1 MSMEELLTPEN
12 YPELLAPWDTPC
24 LICDHLE
31 KCNLEFSEF
40 NPISCPW
47 MNLYLSK
54 GKTD

>member
-1 MSMEELLTPEN
+1 MSMEELLTAEN
-12 YPELLAPWDTPC
+12 YPELSAPWDTPC

-47 MNLYLSK
+47 MNLFLSR

>member
-1 MSMEELLTPEN
+1 MSMEELLTVDN
-12 YPELLAPWDTPC
+12 YPELSQPWDTPC

-47 MNLYLSK
+47 MNLYLST
-54 GKTD
+54 GNIE

>member
-1 MSMEELLTPEN
+1 MSMEELLTAEN
-12 YPELLAPWDTPC
+12 YPEMTLPWDPPC

-47 MNLYLSK
+47 MNLYLSR
-54 GKTD
+54 GKTE